1 MAHRYTVDEVYRSVV
16 ADVIDR
22 VRGDFVAEGV
32 AECVVDGKKGG
43 EGGALG
49 CPPPLPLSL
58 VCLCS
63 SPPACPSF
71 TLQIRPGRPVH
82 PLGGQAAGGHG

>member
-1 MAHRYTVDEVYRSVV
+1 MAQRYTVDEVYRSVV

-43 EGGALG
+43 EGGIGAHRRSPSLS
-49 CPPPLPLSL
+49 CASVPHLPR
-58 VCLCS
+58 
-63 SPPACPSF
+63 PSF

-82 PLGGQAAGGHG
+82 PVGG